1 MKYNGGGEGYS
12 VIAVIVEPMSLC
24 FLQSLF
30 IFNFI
35 IHTLIF
41 FVFILILF
49 NTLLTFLTERIN
61 IIDNCS
67 S

>member
-12 VIAVIVEPMSLC
+12 VIAVIVEPVSLC
-24 FLQSLF
+24 FLQSLL

-49 NTLLTFLTERIN
+49 ITLLTFLT
-61 IIDNCS
+61 
-67 S
+67 